1 MKTTLTRFAITTS
14 LFCIAQPLALFAQ
27 DAEQPYDIET
37 VTCADVMILSGIDR
51 DTTLAFI
58 HGYIVGAS
66 GESAFL
72 ASKLT
77 DATDDF
83 LDACIGAPDDMAV
96 ATMKA
101 AIGG

>member
-1 MKTTLTRFAITTS
+1 MTFPRFFLAAALCLS
-14 LFCIAQPLALFAQ
+14 PLAALAQ
-27 DAEQPYDIET
+27 DSDEQPYDIET
-37 VTCADVMILSGIDR
+37 VTCADVMILSGMDR

-66 GESAFL
+66 GESAFV

-83 LDACIGAPDDMAV
+83 LDACIGAPDDMAI